1 MVESLAPY
9 GSALGDHQA
18 QESLSGRRGRR
29 GHQLMGDAQHA
40 LEEIRAFDR
49 LAKDDLFPTRMEL
62 GILLDVSAVELE
74 ELLVLVVPV
83 RAALAR
89 LQVLEMLSP
98 RVRKDFVIG
107 AVMLEEVDRRVRQ
120 ALLTLARLLEDEVD
134 AVLLPFKLRHI
145 PSDCVIA
152 HGGIDKC
159 LQGGLRCRVDRPAVF
174 DQALPHFFG
183 VNRLAIGALLSQ

>member
-1 MVESLAPY
+1 MVESLAPH

-18 QESLSGRRGRR
+18 QETLSGRRGRR
-29 GHQLMGDAQHA
+29 GNQLMGDAQHA
-40 LEEIRAFDR
+40 LEEISAFDR

-62 GILLDVSAVELE
+62 RVLLDVSAVELE

-107 AVMLEEVDRRVRQ
+107 AVMLEEVD
-120 ALLTLARLLEDEVD
+120 
-134 AVLLPFKLRHI
+134 
-145 PSDCVIA
+145 S
-152 HGGIDKC
+152 
-159 LQGGLRCRVDRPAVF
+159 
-174 DQALPHFFG
+174 G
-183 VNRLAIGALLSQ
+183 VAKPC